1 MTRHKKSSRR
11 SREARRK
18 RTSRR
23 QVKTVLRDLV
33 RGDFRPASVD
43 ASDLLDSSVPARPP
57 GNQLSR
63 HECWWSGVDVPL
75 HKLVPGHDRAVTLEH
90 RQRIEASIRTVGL
103 MDRLIVCRSGDGFT
117 ILDGCLRF
125 QILSELGMSTVPCL
139 VRTFRATQ
147 FPPT

>member
-11 SREARRK
+11 NRQARRK

-23 QVKTVLRDLV
+23 QVKNVLRDLV

-43 ASDLLDSSVPARPP
+43 ASDLLEGTVPTRPP
-57 GNQLSR
+57 GNQPGSQDG
-63 HECWWSGVDVPL
+63 WWSGVDVPL
-75 HKLVPGHDRAVTLEH
+75 HKLVPGHGSAVPPEH
-90 RQRIEASIRTVGL
+90 RRRIEASIRTVGL
-103 MDRLIVCRSGDGFT
+103 VDPLIVCRQGDEFT

-139 VRTFRATQ
+139 VRTRPAIHT
-147 FPPT
+147 PPA